1 MHPYDRLFFDPETG
15 EYTID
20 KWLADL
26 EEGERKLTL
35 PVIKA
40 VAGASEAERAFWVR
54 TIEKG
59 DQRDGDLDEAL
70 AILARHEALER
81 TRADAEGWTAKAKEA
96 IGLLP
101 AHPVRDMLRDLADYV
116 VVRLA

>member
-1 MHPYDRLFFDPETG
+1 
-15 EYTID
+15 
-20 KWLADL
+20 
-26 EEGERKLTL
+26 
-35 PVIKA
+35 
-40 VAGASEAERAFWVR
+40 VR

-81 TRADAEGWTAKAKEA
+81 TRADAEAWTVKAKDA

-101 AHPVRDMLRDLADYV
+101 AHPVRDMLSNLADYV
-116 VVRLA
+116 VARLA